1 MNFYVK
7 RIISGIQL
15 ILSVL
20 KVKLLCNS
28 LATKV
33 FQKKTSQMPVN
44 SQGVEHVAQGGC
56 AVSVHG
62 DFKEQ
67 AGESCKRAW

>member
-7 RIISGIQL
+7 RIVISGLQF

-20 KVKLLCNS
+20 KVKSFCS
-28 LATKV
+28 SQTTKV
-33 FQKKTSQMPVN
+33 FLQKKTSQMPVN
-44 SQGVEHVAQGGC
+44 SQVVEQVAQGGC

-62 DFKEQ
+62 DF
-67 AGESCKRAW
+67 